1 MVALGVDTGI
11 DAANTRAISQVKS
24 NTSLSQGFDD
34 PLPPPPGNT
43 RARIGL
49 SVGVASLVVILLPLQ
64 SRCNTISYP
73 KLRLPVWQPFSLFAP
88 FDTY

>member
-34 PLPPPPGNT
+34 PT
-43 RARIGL
+43 
-49 SVGVASLVVILLPLQ
+49 
-64 SRCNTISYP
+64 
-73 KLRLPVWQPFSLFAP
+73 
-88 FDTY
+88 